1 MKGTWMRPLRMV
13 FLAACCIGVGVADSF
28 AGPRGKANRPRPL
41 LDARGGQVLS
51 NLMQAEMHLAA
62 KRPRLAMTAYRRVL
76 DEDPD
81 NGRAQLGL
89 LKVLAL
95 TRVCGD
101 ADALFEGLEGT
112 ARHNAKA
119 HAAQADCA
127 AHHGQLE
134 AALEYYA
141 RSIEL
146 DPYEPEPRQAR
157 AELLSRMGRLDEAA
171 LEREG
176 LFGTERGPPYA
187 FLAEAEELHRLGD
200 PTYAAALEQ
209 LKPYLFLDPIRK
221 GQQVIEGEQT
231 ILQEC
236 ESDPEL
242 TLRLSLVNPD
252 LAAASA
258 ECRRRHG
265 LLEAAEAALT
275 KNNLR
280 VHLDAPTLAP
290 IHARVLIDAGQL
302 AEAERVLAG
311 LPESLAPVLASR
323 WYLERA
329 RGNDEAATSWAR
341 RYTAHPGSVVEP
353 IEALIPRETP
363 E

>member
-1 MKGTWMRPLRMV
+1 MKGTWMRPLRLV
-13 FLAACCIGVGVADSF
+13 FLAACCIGVGVADSY
-28 AGPRGKANRPRPL
+28 AAPRGKVKRPRPF
-41 LDARGGQVLS
+41 LDSRGGDVLN

-62 KRPRLAMTAYRRVL
+62 KRPRLAMSAYRRVL

-89 LKVLAL
+89 LKVLAA

-101 ADALFEGLEGT
+101 ADVLFEGLEGT

-119 HAAQADCA
+119 HAARADCA
-127 AHHGQLE
+127 AHQGQLE

-141 RSIEL
+141 RAIEL

-157 AELLSRMGRLDEAA
+157 AELLSRMGRLEEAA
-171 LEREG
+171 EERED
-176 LFGTERGPPYA
+176 LFGTERGPPHA
-187 FLAEAEELHRLGD
+187 FLAEAEELTRLGD
-200 PTYAAALEQ
+200 PTYTAALEQ
-209 LKPYLFLDPIRK
+209 LRPYMFLEPIRN
-221 GQQVIEGEQT
+221 GLQVLEAVQT
-231 ILQEC
+231 IRQEC

-242 TLRLSLVNPD
+242 TLRLSLINPD

-265 LLEAAEAALT
+265 LLESAEAALT

-280 VHLDAPTLAP
+280 VHLDAPILAP
-290 IHARVLIDAGQL
+290 IHARVLVDAGRL

-329 RGNDEAATSWAR
+329 RGNDEAARGWAR
-341 RYTAHPGSVVEP
+341 RYAAHAGSVLEP
-353 IEALIPRETP
+353 IEALIPPGE
-363 E
+363 